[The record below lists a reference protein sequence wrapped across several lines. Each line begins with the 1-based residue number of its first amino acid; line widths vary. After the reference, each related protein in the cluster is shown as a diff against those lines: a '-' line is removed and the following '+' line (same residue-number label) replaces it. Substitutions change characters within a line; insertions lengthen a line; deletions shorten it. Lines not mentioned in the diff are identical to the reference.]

1 MLRFINWEG
10 PSGIRCLAPYLI
22 PRRSQSGR
30 IRCVVLVKTLHS
42 DASIEV
48 DTFH

>member
-1 MLRFINWEG
+1 MPRYYNWEG

-30 IRCVVLVKTLHS
+30 IRCVVLARTLHS
-42 DASIEV
+42 GASIEV